1 MPRCFALIPCAGSG
15 LRAATQKDALPKQYW
30 PIQGKPM
37 LWHALATFS
46 KHPAISLTNLVLA
59 PKDIYFVELFEGYLD
74 ELGWGTPACRWQ
86 VHYCGGN
93 TRQESVL
100 NGLNRLAQSGG
111 VQADDWVLVHDAARP
126 GLTTEMLSQLIDT
139 VADHEIGGILALPV
153 ADTLKRAQVADGVSS
168 YPFQVETTIAREGLW
183 QAQTP
188 QIFRFGLL
196 NNALQ
201 QAQAE
206 GVVFTDEAA
215 AVERLGLMPLLI
227 PGSLRNL
234 KITYADDLPL
244 VSALMNMEM
253 V

>member
-1 MPRCFALIPCAGSG
+1 MSRCFALIPCAGSG
-15 LRAATQKDALPKQYW
+15 LRAATQKDVLPKQYW

-37 LWHALATFS
+37 LWHVLTTLS

-59 PKDIYFVELFEGYLD
+59 PNDVCFVEQLEGYLD
-74 ELGWGTPACRWQ
+74 DLGWGTPACRWQ

-100 NGLNRLAQSGG
+100 NGLNRLTQSTE
-111 VQADDWVLVHDAARP
+111 VQEDDWVLVHDAARP
-126 GLTTEMLSQLIDT
+126 GLSTEMLTQLIDA
-139 VADHEIGGILALPV
+139 VADHQVGGILALPV
-153 ADTLKRAQVADGVSS
+153 ADTLKRARVTDGVSS

-196 NNALQ
+196 NHALQ

-206 GVVFTDEAA
+206 GLVFTDEAA

-244 VSALMNMEM
+244 VNALMSVEM

>member
-37 LWHALATFS
+37 LWHALTTLS
-46 KHPAISLTNLVLA
+46 QHPAISLTNLVLA
-59 PKDIYFVELFEGYLD
+59 PNDTCFVEQFESYLD
-74 ELGWGTPACRWQ
+74 ELGYGTPACRWQ
-86 VHYCGGN
+86 VHYCGGK

-100 NGLNRLAQSGG
+100 NGLNALARSGSI
-111 VQADDWVLVHDAARP
+111 QEDDWILVHDAARP
-126 GLTTEMLSQLIDT
+126 GLTTEMLNQLLNA
-139 VADHEIGGILALPV
+139 VAGHEVGGILALPL
-153 ADTLKRAQVADGVSS
+153 ADTLKRAQIIDDEFSS
-168 YPFQVETTIAREGLW
+168 LFQVAATIAREGLW

-188 QIFRFGLL
+188 QVFRFGLL
-196 NNALQ
+196 YSALQ

-206 GVVFTDEAA
+206 GQVLTDEAA

-227 PGSLRNL
+227 SGSLRNL
-234 KITYADDLPL
+234 KITYAHDLPL
-244 VSALMNMEM
+244 VNALMGVET